1 MQVCSRDGL
10 AFGAGVAK
18 WEGMTPHFSRRD
30 WLRTAGLGT
39 LGVALVGRGRLGA
52 AEVEPPP
59 PEGRHINLAGNEN
72 AFGPSQAVM
81 QAIFKA
87 AALSSRYPFREE
99 YVLKQMLAQREGVA
113 VENIVLGNGCD
124 EILALAAAAH
134 LAKSA
139 ELVAAQ
145 PTYFQITDYADKLGA
160 TVRWVPFTKTMHHDL
175 PAMAAAVGA
184 RTKLVYVCNPDNPSG
199 TMRPAAEIEAFC
211 REVAPRAPV
220 FLDEVYLELGGDF
233 AAQTQVPLVRAGLP
247 VIIGRSFSKM
257 YGLAGHRIGYAVT
270 TPKLAEAL
278 SRMQMSSV
286 NYIGV
291 AAARAALLDREF
303 PAWSRRKITDGRAR
317 FATLLD
323 ELGLSFTPSHGNFI
337 FHRTGMPMAEYQA
350 QMKAKGFLV
359 GWPHAPV
366 AGFDDWCRTSIG
378 TDAEMTAH
386 AAAMREVFSRRRAS

>member
-1 MQVCSRDGL
+1 
-10 AFGAGVAK
+10 
-18 WEGMTPHFSRRD
+18 MTPQLSRRD
-30 WLRTAGLGT
+30 WLRTAGLGA
-39 LGVALVGRGRLGA
+39 LGYALVGRGRLGA
-52 AEVEPPP
+52 ADVEPPP

-72 AFGPSQAVM
+72 AFGPSPAVV

-99 YVLKQMLAQREGVA
+99 YVLKEMLAQREGVA

-134 LAKSA
+134 LGAGA
-139 ELVAAQ
+139 ELVATE

-184 RTKLVYVCNPDNPSG
+184 KTRLVYVCNPDNPSG
-199 TMRPAAEIEAFC
+199 TMRPAAEVEAFC

-220 FLDEVYLELGGDF
+220 FLDEVYLELGDDF

-257 YGLAGHRIGYAVT
+257 HGLAGHRIGYAVT
-270 TPKLAEAL
+270 TPKLATAL
-278 SRMQMSSV
+278 GRMQMSSV

-303 PAWSRRKITDGRAR
+303 PAWSRKKITAGRVR
-317 FATLLD
+317 FAGLLD
-323 ELGLSFTPSHGNFI
+323 ELGLAQTPSHGNFI
-337 FHRTGMPMAEYQA
+337 FHRTGLPMAKYQA
-350 QMKAKGFLV
+350 EMKARGLLV

-366 AGFDDWCRTSIG
+366 KGFDDWCRTSIG
-378 TDAEMTAH
+378 TDAEMAAH
-386 AAAMREVFSRRRAS
+386 ATAMRAVLGAARS